1 MFKFWQTMFRCSFC
15 VFLTL
20 LLLYYVHI
28 WRNVGTG
35 KVLSIGMY
43 LNSEHVI
50 KGPKW
55 PINVTQKTF
64 QNSLLIVGSRQCAT
78 QTEFLAQFPTC
89 VLVIFALL
97 CGNRCNALGHR
108 WINFSWRGFW
118 KWRRACFLFWYGA
131 GPLLEKDLISTTY
144 SKASL
149 LSYPY
154 KC

>member
-1 MFKFWQTMFRCSFC
+1 MFRCSFC
-15 VFLTL
+15 VFLIL

-64 QNSLLIVGSRQCAT
+64 QNSLLIVGSNADSVQHT
-78 QTEFLAQFPTC
+78 KLSFWPNFPR
-89 VLVIFALL
+89 V
-97 CGNRCNALGHR
+97 
-108 WINFSWRGFW
+108 S
-118 KWRRACFLFWYGA
+118 
-131 GPLLEKDLISTTY
+131 
-144 SKASL
+144 
-149 LSYPY
+149 
-154 KC
+154 